1 MQILKLQKATGSN
14 RKIIFKGTGRIK
26 LRSQL
31 RGNWPTPKRG
41 FQTDAFQ
48 FFLIRN
54 NVPYNIQFPYLIKR
68 RGVVLVLSFSYG
80 AFISGRR
87 LFQYHFLKAL
97 TTISL
102 TYMSR

>member
-1 MQILKLQKATGSN
+1 MRCANSGSN

-48 FFLIRN
+48 FF
-54 NVPYNIQFPYLIKR
+54 
-68 RGVVLVLSFSYG
+68 
-80 AFISGRR
+80 
-87 LFQYHFLKAL
+87 
-97 TTISL
+97 
-102 TYMSR
+102 